1 MQDRI
6 FNQCFVAQVVPEAFV
21 NVHLM
26 VPILGTKTKKENTLI
41 LLVAVYLIWD
51 ELSLVLSP
59 SGHITLIKMSQM
71 TRLTSLLNSW
81 KTQLAF
87 VLNWVRTSLGCHR
100 HDTRSCMFWMDTVTD
115 SIPTWF
121 PVCARLNYWAI
132 VCFVKSPHS
141 IRNTRAETRCQSQ
154 SQHSSIMWHPQVF
167 AARPASKRHSSLE

>member
-1 MQDRI
+1 M
-6 FNQCFVAQVVPEAFV
+6 FCSAGCP
-21 NVHLM
+21 
-26 VPILGTKTKKENTLI
+26 LGFCEGSSHGTYVRHKNKERKNTYSSCHCLF
-41 LLVAVYLIWD
+41 YQ
-51 ELSLVLSP
+51 LSLVLSP

-71 TRLTSLLNSW
+71 TRLNSLPNSW

-87 VLNWVRTSLGCHR
+87 VLSWVRTSLGCHH

-115 SIPTWF
+115 CIPTWF

-154 SQHSSIMWHPQVF
+154 SQYSSIMWHRQVF